1 MSKIMKFTLK
11 ESHWKRGIKSSAS
24 HCALALA
31 LRDSGIPCINIYGY
45 ICITRTIS
53 ITTPDDIFE
62 IANMFD
68 RGEEFP
74 GEQELEFELT
84 NQQYKQMKK
93 SL

>member
-1 MSKIMKFTLK
+1 
-11 ESHWKRGIKSSAS
+11 
-24 HCALALA
+24 
-31 LRDSGIPCINIYGY
+31 
-45 ICITRTIS
+45 
-53 ITTPDDIFE
+53 
-62 IANMFD
+62 MFD